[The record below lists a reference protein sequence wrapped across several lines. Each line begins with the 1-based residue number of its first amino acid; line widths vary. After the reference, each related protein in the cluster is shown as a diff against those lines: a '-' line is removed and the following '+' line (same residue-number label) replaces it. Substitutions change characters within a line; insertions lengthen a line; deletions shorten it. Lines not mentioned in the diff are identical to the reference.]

1 MKTEDL
7 KAQGLTDEQITF
19 VMAENGKDIKTL
31 QDENATLKTEK
42 TQLETEKNVLSQ
54 QITDRDKTIQNLQT
68 NSITKQQHDQEI
80 TELKDQIAKEQEKS
94 IRDGIIASLNE
105 EFGVIDTEENKQAL
119 NFLLEI
125 EKQPLDKEKK
135 EITGLRAKYEALQK
149 SNPQY
154 FNSDLKGL
162 KPGGTGGNSSD
173 ADDKDISLAAEFAKE
188 ANKTQQGPTE
198 SKFFN

>member
-1 MKTEDL
+1 MRTEDL
-7 KAQGLTDEQITF
+7 KAKGLNDDQISY

-173 ADDKDISLAAEFAKE
+173 ADDKDISLATEFAKE

>member
-31 QDENATLKTEK
+31 QDDNVALKT
-42 TQLETEKNVLSQ
+42 TNSQLEAEKNVLSQ

-68 NSITKQQHDQEI
+68 NRITKQQHEQEI
-80 TELKDQIAKEQEKS
+80 TELKDQISKEQEKG
-94 IRDGIIASLNE
+94 IRDGIIKGLNE

-119 NFLLEI
+119 NILLEI

-135 EITGLRAKYEALQK
+135 EITGLRDKYVALQK
-149 SNPQY
+149 SNPQF

-173 ADDKDISLAAEFAKE
+173 ADDKDISFAAEFAKE
-188 ANKTQQGPTE
+188 ANQQQQGTTE